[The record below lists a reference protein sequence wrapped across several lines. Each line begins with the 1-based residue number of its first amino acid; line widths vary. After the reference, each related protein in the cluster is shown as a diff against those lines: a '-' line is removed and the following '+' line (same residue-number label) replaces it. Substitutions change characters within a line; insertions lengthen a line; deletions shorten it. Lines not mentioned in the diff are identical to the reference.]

1 MPVNTTIPRVEKAF
15 KLIEDNKVVLLETY
29 KAVVHGSK
37 PYHVNYSLETCECED
52 HTLGNY
58 KCKHIWA
65 AQLQRQHTLE
75 QGVKN

>member
-1 MPVNTTIPRVEKAF
+1 MPVNTTIPRLEKAF

-65 AQLQRQHTLE
+65 AQLTRQRELE
-75 QGVKN
+75 QGGKI